1 MTNTLKSKVLLGAD
15 PEIFV
20 SNKAGKL
27 VSAHGLIHGTKANPL
42 KVARGAVQVDGMAL
56 EFNIDAADSEEAW
69 LTNLNGVMDILA
81 SMVPGYKLECIPVAT
96 FGFDYIK
103 AQPEAAK
110 ELGCEPDYDA
120 YTVDVNPRPN
130 GENDF
135 RTAAGHIHFGLP
147 ETGGEAP
154 VEDADYIGWLASK
167 VRELDFYL
175 GLPSLF
181 YDGDTKRRE
190 LYGKAGA
197 FRPKK
202 YGMEYRTLSNQWL
215 GNDDLKR
222 WAYKASMEA
231 MNRIERGVCL
241 FDKYGDDICRIIN
254 KSDKVA
260 ASRIIKAEGI
270 LMPSGIVL

>member
-1 MTNTLKSKVLLGAD
+1 MSNILLGAD

-20 SNKAGKL
+20 SKAGKL
-27 VSAHGLIHGTKANPL
+27 VSAHGLIQGSKRDPF

-56 EFNIDAADSEEAW
+56 EFNIDAAASEADW
-69 LTNLNGVMDILA
+69 MNNLNGVLDILA
-81 SMVPGYKLECIPVAT
+81 SMVPDYKLECIPVAD
-96 FGFDYIK
+96 FGLEYIRS
-103 AQPEAAK
+103 QPEEAK
-110 ELGCEPDYDA
+110 EMGCDPDYDA

-130 GENDF
+130 GELPF
-135 RTAAGHIHFGLP
+135 RSAAGHIHFGLP
-147 ETGGEAP
+147 EAENDAP
-154 VEDADYIGWLASK
+154 VNDVDYHAWLATK

-181 YDGDTKRRE
+181 YDADTKRRE

-215 GNDDLKR
+215 ANDNLKS
-222 WAYKASMEA
+222 WAYRASMKA
-231 MNRIERGVCL
+231 MEQMDKGISL
-241 FDKYGDDICRIIN
+241 FDKYGKEAQRIVN
-254 KSDKVA
+254 TSDKAA

-270 LMPSGIVL
+270 LLPVGIAV